1 MEGILLMENT
11 FFEINLVGTTQENS
25 LETLNDFSTGLLE
38 GATVILQT
46 KDGKTISL
54 NTNEVQAYFEPY
66 EE

>member
-1 MEGILLMENT
+1 MENT